1 MGNPNPSLSEGALL
15 KICQG
20 GTIKKP
26 TLQVLM
32 NKTITVSNSGRQ
44 VLLSDGRYSKLSM
57 VALRMNHFITEGKL
71 EAYTIV
77 QVNNHACSNING
89 KKSIMLL
96 DLEILK
102 PGSEVGKQI
111 GDPIQIAADGTVS
124 CNQAPEVTNPGA
136 QLRPA
141 ESELVSEYGQF
152 LKRKE
157 KRQKLD
163 LGAHKN
169 GGITITTGIT
179 ASSSTPALS
188 SDNAKKDVA
197 NRKTIVFPTQP
208 LPKSALEE
216 ELSSTEHPKPPEVT
230 ANLLQTDR
238 GPKIVLEGL
247 KLSNFPKE
255 DRSRIG
261 KLAVEQLLR
270 AQSEARQQNMVIPT
284 KIVIDLP
291 QSIQAQMKTM
301 EKSAVSVMIMG
312 DSEKPL
318 PRPSNSAPAPAV
330 SPTPPPILPPTAP
343 VANPMITK
351 RQEQKIALK
360 NAPSTSEHPKPPRVT
375 ARFLHSDEGLR
386 IVVHGLQGSNMT
398 KADIARIQQQAKT
411 KLLKTE
417 VVIDL
422 PASIRAKLQAAQTTD
437 TALASTAAA
446 QGNNSGAD
454 EQGVVAMVKPIIN
467 THQAENLEIMYV
479 SKIITLF

>member
-169 GGITITTGIT
+169 GGITIATGIT

-238 GPKIVLEGL
+238 GPKIVLEGI
-247 KLSNFPKE
+247 KLSKFPEE

-330 SPTPPPILPPTAP
+330 SPTPPPILLPTAP
-343 VANPMITK
+343 VPKLTNPMERMT
-351 RQEQKIALK
+351 IALRK
-360 NAPSTSEHPKPPRVT
+360 APRVT

-386 IVVHGLQGSNMT
+386 IVVHGLQGSILP